1 MVFSG
6 REFRSETRVHVEDLP
21 SDRTLM
27 EQQLSEFGLQSFMDT
42 ITYVTDRGANFLK
55 AFRSNKV
62 LLCVVHRM
70 NNVLKRCFYQN
81 PSKKSTHSPDKL
93 VHTTTSSEATPVK
106 MKTMTTAC
114 PTASPEIEESNF
126 KIDEEESESEEDET
140 DDDCDYTV
148 TTIAQLPVSAGEFLD
163 TIKHCKAPVRY
174 IKKVW
179 NEKYKFDE
187 AFLFFP
193 SRQA

>member
-1 MVFSG
+1 
-6 REFRSETRVHVEDLP
+6 
-21 SDRTLM
+21 
-27 EQQLSEFGLQSFMDT
+27 
-42 ITYVTDRGANFLK
+42 
-55 AFRSNKV
+55 
-62 LLCVVHRM
+62 
-70 NNVLKRCFYQN
+70 
-81 PSKKSTHSPDKL
+81 
-93 VHTTTSSEATPVK
+93 

-126 KIDEEESESEEDET
+126 KIDEEESESEDDET

-179 NEKYKFDE
+179 NEKIEAGDHCSSDE
-187 AFLFFP
+187 VAERLRRWTANPFP
-193 SRQA
+193 SGS